1 MLGPV
6 LASLLA
12 LGPVLEVPWS
22 CGETHPCTQANGG
35 QSSHSGLAQY
45 AWDFGLPQGT
55 EILAAHGG
63 TVSSMK
69 MDSRHGGCSNVYAN
83 DANYV
88 LIDHHDGTAGLYL
101 HVERNSSRLQVGDP
115 VAAGDVIARV
125 GQTGFSCG
133 PHLHF
138 QVQEICGTWWCQSLP
153 AEFRGLDVLANLQP
167 VVSENCGGETI
178 TAQSR
183 WSDASLEPR
192 DEAGCARSTG
202 ADPGALGCLFALVG
216 RGRLGCRRRR

>member
-1 MLGPV
+1 MLV

-22 CGETHPCTQANGG
+22 CGETHACTQGNGG
-35 QSSHSGLAQY
+35 QSSHTGLARY
-45 AWDFGLPQGT
+45 AWDFGMPLGT

-101 HVERNSSRLQVGDP
+101 HVEGSSSRLQVGDP
-115 VAAGDVIARV
+115 VATGDVIARV

-138 QVQEICGTWWCQSLP
+138 QVQEICGSWWCQSVP
-153 AEFRGLDVLANLQP
+153 AEFHGAGVLAQSEPLA
-167 VVSENCGGETI
+167 SENCGGEAVAAETD
-178 TAQSR
+178 
-183 WSDASLEPR
+183 WSDVDIEPR
-192 DEAGCARSTG
+192 DEAGCARSTNV
-202 ADPGALGCLFALVG
+202 DPGAGLFALVG
-216 RGRLGCRRRR
+216 LGLLGWRRRR